1 MSKLAL
7 ELAKE
12 LNVSVIDVEC
22 LAQAVASGIKKD
34 GAGHYYLSAR
44 EHDQTEAALA
54 WGASA
59 VKKMDKFVSNYL
71 TNSDARQAVRAGVL
85 AQLKESE

>member
-1 MSKLAL
+1 MLAK

-22 LAQAVASGIKKD
+22 LAQVVVRGLKND
-34 GAGHYYLSAR
+34 GAKDYYLSAST
-44 EHDQTEAALA
+44 EDQVEAALA